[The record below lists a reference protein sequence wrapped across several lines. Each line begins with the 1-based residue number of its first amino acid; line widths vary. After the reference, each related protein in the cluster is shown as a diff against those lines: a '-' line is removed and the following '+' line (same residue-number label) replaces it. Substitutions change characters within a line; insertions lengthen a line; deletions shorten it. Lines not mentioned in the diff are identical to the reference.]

1 MIPYLERVLNVRR
14 NEFVPASLLFLYLF
28 LVIGCYIMGQSVGDA
43 MFLSAFPTYLPHVII
58 ATALVVAAFTSTY
71 IRLSRR
77 VRLEPLIIGSLLF
90 FAFSF
95 ALFWWLT
102 HLVGKWAYP
111 LVYIWVYMTG
121 ALAPTLG
128 WTLANYALTTRE
140 ARRVFGFI
148 GAGASLGAPC
158 AGFLTADLTRHGH
171 FRPETLLL
179 MIAAGLGL
187 CGVSVRL
194 LFRQEHRRL
203 AGFSQAPGAEPGMPK
218 NLRQVWAYIRGSRYL
233 LLITAL
239 IMIGCASTT
248 IISYQFRLIAY
259 SSFSG
264 NKAALAAF
272 FGRFNGYLGLASFI
286 LQMLLTGQLLRS
298 LGIRVTLFVL
308 PVMLLGGSTA
318 VLLAPVLL
326 TACILKGTHLLL
338 RFSLD
343 KSSAELLYLPVAPP
357 KIKGQIKSFIDGF
370 VWRMADGLAG
380 VALLVFANKL
390 KLSPGHVSLV
400 NFVFLLGWIVIAY
413 GVRREYLRVL
423 RWAIEQRTLDPERT
437 TAGVL
442 DSTTTEVLAQT
453 LERGGEQQVL
463 YGLSLF
469 EVGREPAWHPALRGL
484 LEHPSAAVRQRAL
497 RLLADAGQREVLPQ
511 VEKMLAD
518 ESVEV
523 RAEALHYLVE
533 QTGRDP
539 LQLLKTAT
547 DVPAHCLQSAVIIYL
562 AGIRDPNY
570 FAAAPLLLQTML
582 SVGGPEGVSSRCEAA
597 RALGT
602 VPTPSELHPE
612 LFKLLRDENL
622 EVVQQALLSAG
633 RIRASE
639 FLPLMVEKLAQ
650 PRLLGAV
657 RAALTQYGDR
667 AVGTLQDRLNDSSV
681 PTSVRKQIPPVLAR
695 IGTRSSVAVLANSVV
710 QSNPELRYEV
720 IKALNKVRTRD
731 PALLPSGVN
740 IADLLDSELIGYY
753 RSFQILAALD
763 QQEGRLQ
770 PSPESETL
778 LASALRE
785 RMAQEFERLFRL
797 LGLLYPARDIHNAYV
812 GLTSERPQLRAN
824 SLEVLEHLLA
834 PDLYRRLAAGVDP
847 DSTPAERLEFA
858 RRVCRTGVGSRIEAL
873 RILLHSEDGW
883 LRTCAIHAIGQ
894 GRLAELSDELRRVP
908 HDSDTIL
915 GETWEWATVR
925 LATVEA
931 AKGAKMLTV
940 LEKVDLL
947 RKAAMFRCIPTAG
960 LARVAAIANEVTFA
974 PNQRVYQEDTA
985 ADSMFFLLDGEVE
998 LARSESKLQMAG
1010 KGQVLGALGLLA
1022 GGTHS
1027 ESALALQP
1035 TNALQI
1041 ERQDFFDALAEDFDI
1056 TRGLLKA
1063 LAGMAA
1069 GTRASTPSA

>member
-1 MIPYLERVLNVRR
+1 MMPYLERVLNVRR
-14 NEFVPASLLFLYLF
+14 AEFTPASLLFLYLF

-58 ATALVVAAFTSTY
+58 ATALAVALFTSTY

-128 WTLANYALTTRE
+128 WTLANYTLTTRE

-179 MIAAGLGL
+179 LIAAGLGL
-187 CGVSVRL
+187 CGLSVRL
-194 LFRQEHRRL
+194 LFRQAHLRL
-203 AGFSQAPGAEPGMPK
+203 ASVSQVPGTEPGMPK

-239 IMIGCASTT
+239 IMVGCASTT

-259 SSFSG
+259 SNFIG
-264 NKAALAAF
+264 NKAALTAF
-272 FGRFNGYLGLASFI
+272 FGRFNGFMGLASFV

-308 PVMLLGGSTA
+308 PVLLLGGSTA

-326 TACILKGTHLLL
+326 SACILKGTHLLL

-380 VALLVFANKL
+380 VALFLFGNRMKL
-390 KLSPGHVSLV
+390 GPGRISLV
-400 NFVFLLGWIVIAY
+400 NFVFLFGWIAIAY

-423 RWAIEQRTLDPERT
+423 RWAIERRTLDPERT

-442 DSTTTEVLAQT
+442 DSTTTEVLAQA

-484 LEHPSAAVRQRAL
+484 LEHPSPAVRQRAL
-497 RLLADAGQREVLPQ
+497 HLLADGGQRGVLPQ
-511 VEKMLAD
+511 VEKMLGD
-518 ESVEV
+518 DSVEV
-523 RAEALHYLVE
+523 RAEALQYVVVH
-533 QTGRDP
+533 TGRDP
-539 LQLLKTAT
+539 LELLKTAT
-547 DVPAHCLQSAVIIYL
+547 DVPAHCLQSAVVTYL
-562 AGIRDPNY
+562 ARYGDPDY
-570 FAAAPLLLQTML
+570 SAAAPFILQTML
-582 SVGGPEGVSSRCEAA
+582 SAAGPEGVPSRREAA

-602 VPTPSELHPE
+602 IPAPSELHPE
-612 LFKLLRDENL
+612 LFKVLRDENA
-622 EVVQQALLSAG
+622 EVVEQALLSAG
-633 RIRASE
+633 RIRAGE

-650 PRLLGAV
+650 PRLLGAA
-657 RAALTQYGDR
+657 RAALAQYGEQ
-667 AVGTLQDRLNDSSV
+667 AVGTLQDRLNDPSV
-681 PTSVRKQIPPVLAR
+681 PLAARKQIPSVLAR
-695 IGTRSSVAVLANSVV
+695 IATRSSVAVLANSVV

-731 PALLPSGVN
+731 PALLQSGPN
-740 IADLLDSELIGYY
+740 IRDLLDSELIGYY
-753 RSFQILAALD
+753 RSFQILAVLD
-763 QQEGRLQ
+763 RQEDRL
-770 PSPESETL
+770 PSESETL

-785 RMAQEFERLFRL
+785 RMTQEFERLFRL
-797 LGLLYPARDIHNAYV
+797 LGLLYPARDIHNACV
-812 GLTSERPQLRAN
+812 GLMSDRPQLRAN

-847 DSTPAERLEFA
+847 DSTPAERLDFA
-858 RRVCRTGVGSRIEAL
+858 RRLCRTGVNSRIEAL
-873 RILLHSEDGW
+873 RILLHFEDDW
-883 LRTCAIHAIGQ
+883 LRTCAVHAIGQ
-894 GRLAELSDELRRVP
+894 GRLGELSDDLQRVP
-908 HDSDTIL
+908 HLSNPVL
-915 GETWEWATVR
+915 SETWEWATAR
-925 LATVEA
+925 LAAVEPW
-931 AKGAKMLTV
+931 KGARMLTTV
-940 LEKVDLL
+940 EKVDLL
-947 RKAAMFRCIPTAG
+947 RRAAIFRHVPTPG
-960 LARVAAIANEVTFA
+960 LTRVAAIANEVDFA
-974 PNQRVYQEDTA
+974 PRQVLYEENSP
-985 ADSMFFLLDGEVE
+985 ADSMFFMLQGEVE
-998 LARSESKLQMAG
+998 LARLDRKTRTDGQ
-1010 KGQVLGALGLLA
+1010 GQVLGGLAILA
-1022 GGTHS
+1022 GGTHA
-1027 ESALALQP
+1027 ELAMATQP
-1035 TNALQI
+1035 TRVLQI
-1041 ERQDFFDALAEDFDI
+1041 DRQDLLDAMAEDFSV
-1056 TRGLLKA
+1056 TRGVLKA

-1069 GTRASTPSA
+1069 GAS